1 MPPRDAA
8 CLLDIL
14 EAAKLVQS
22 FVEGIDRRLFER
34 DLMRQSAVIRQ
45 LEIIGEAA
53 KRLSKE
59 FRARHP
65 EVPWREVAGMRDILI
80 HAYDHVDLDE
90 IWAAATVSIPALVKQ
105 ISPLVPPDPN
115 P

>member
-8 CLLDIL
+8 SLLDVL

-22 FVEGIDRRLFER
+22 FVEGIDRQVFER

-45 LEIIGEAA
+45 IEIIGEAA

-90 IWAAATVSIPALVKQ
+90 VWAAATVSIPVLVK
-105 ISPLVPPDPN
+105 
-115 P
+115 

>member
-8 CLLDIL
+8 SLLDLL

-22 FVEGIDRRLFER
+22 FVEGIDRQGFER
-34 DLMRQSAVIRQ
+34 DPMRQSAVIRQ
-45 LEIIGEAA
+45 IEIIGEAA
-53 KRLSKE
+53 KRLSRE
-59 FRARHP
+59 FRAGHS

-90 IWAAATVSIPALVKQ
+90 VWAAATVSIPVLVK
-105 ISPLVPPDPN
+105 
-115 P
+115 